1 LNGLVLSSGFL
12 IEQELQSPRKVEND
26 AMDASTAHLIEQ
38 LKGKHILIVEDHP
51 SLTEIFSKILNL
63 CGVGVSQAESGKAA
77 LQKVEAEPP
86 DIILL
91 DLGLPDMNGLDVA
104 LRVRRNKKAKSVPII
119 AVSATSDPREN
130 CLRVGCNDFIVKPFA
145 ASELLAR
152 MSSLM

>member
-1 LNGLVLSSGFL
+1 V
-12 IEQELQSPRKVEND
+12 QSPGKVQND
-26 AMDASTAHLIEQ
+26 GMDASTAHLIAKLQ
-38 LKGKHILIVEDHP
+38 GKHLLIVEDQP
-51 SLTEIFSKILNL
+51 SLTEIFSKILDL
-63 CGVGVSQAESGKAA
+63 CGVCVSQAESGKAA

-104 LRVRRNKKAKSVPII
+104 MRVRRNKKAKSVPII
-119 AVSATSDPREN
+119 AVSATWDSREN

>member
-1 LNGLVLSSGFL
+1 
-12 IEQELQSPRKVEND
+12 
-26 AMDASTAHLIEQ
+26 MDASTGHLVAK
-38 LKGKHILIVEDHP
+38 LNGKHILIVEDHP
-51 SLTEIFSKILNL
+51 SLADIFRKILNL
-63 CGVGVSQAESGKAA
+63 CGVRVSQAESGKAA
-77 LQKVEAEPP
+77 LQKCETEPP

-104 LRVRRNKKAKSVPII
+104 MRVRQNTRAKSVPII
-119 AVSATSDPREN
+119 AVSASGDSREN